1 MELGHFEN
9 WSMNTISKKLLN
21 LHNVG
26 KYSQFTIGF
35 SIVKYPD
42 FYVFRRF
49 SSFFLIGHTKMDRSR
64 PLLRVVGAV
73 ATLCHSHI
81 PTKRPET
88 ACVDRTAS
96 QRCVNGVPL
105 KLHGYGWIYR

>member
-42 FYVFRRF
+42 FNGFRRF
-49 SSFFLIGHTKMDRSR
+49 SSFFFNVGIDRCS
-64 PLLRVVGAV
+64 
-73 ATLCHSHI
+73 
-81 PTKRPET
+81 K
-88 ACVDRTAS
+88 
-96 QRCVNGVPL
+96 
-105 KLHGYGWIYR
+105 